1 MQKQTLLSELAAA
14 IPAAINAGAL
24 PVPARIKQPVAI
36 AGPRAGILR
45 INAGMD
51 NGVLYKA
58 LTANKKAKLRQLFP
72 ERWIKEI
79 EPAAYLSGQSLC
91 LECAWPAKLQTEMIK
106 LSRCG
111 QYPQT
116 PNTFILGPNDTGITI
131 TLQLDQKVTQNLLIA
146 GMSGGGKTITI
157 TSIVAQLARNDDTA
171 RFVLADGKGDLSHMR
186 TLRGLV
192 GPYASSSG
200 EINAALRFVKNEMQ
214 QRNRKAT
221 PRDHPLYFVWDE
233 PQELLLNDSKSAR
246 EFFDVVSQCRSANV
260 KVIMATQSPKQ
271 ELFGVGMTRGQ
282 FGAAV
287 CHRMRDRHESEA
299 ALGDTEPRADHLTAS
314 GDAYVL
320 APGIVERVLV
330 AYPDDSLI
338 ESVLGGTPERD
349 AWPVKYEDIDTR
361 QCPTPEQVAAGW
373 YANENNLSRAG
384 MRALGVSFENGQY
397 SELKAFGAAARAAYD
412 GLRGPSVEMSV

>member
-14 IPAAINAGAL
+14 IPAAINAGTLPRPLRIQHPAL
-24 PVPARIKQPVAI
+24 V

-51 NGVLYKA
+51 NGTLYKA
-58 LTANKKAKLRQLFP
+58 LVADKKARLRQLFP
-72 ERWIKEI
+72 ERWIKET
-79 EPAAYLSGQSLC
+79 EPTVYLSGQALC
-91 LECAWPAKLQTEMIK
+91 LECAWPSVLQTDMIK
-106 LSRCG
+106 LSQIG

-116 PNTFILGPNDTGITI
+116 PSTFILGPNDTGITI
-131 TLQLDQKVTQNLLIA
+131 TLQLDQKITQNLLVA
-146 GMSGGGKTITI
+146 GMSGGGKTITL
-157 TSIVAQLARNDDTA
+157 TSIVAQLARNDDAA
-171 RFVLADGKGDLSHMR
+171 RFVLADGKGDLDHLR

-214 QRNRKAT
+214 QRNRKDI
-221 PRDHPLYFVWDE
+221 PRVHPLYFVWDE
-233 PQELLLNDSKSAR
+233 PQELLLNDSKAAR

-282 FGAAV
+282 FGAVV
-287 CHRMRDRHESEA
+287 CHRMRDRYESEA
-299 ALGDTEPRADHLTAS
+299 ALGDTEPRADRLTSS

-320 APGIVERVLV
+320 APGVVERVLV

-338 ESVLGGTPERD
+338 DSVLGGEPALD
-349 AWPVKYEDIDTR
+349 AWPVEYADLEHG
-361 QCPTPEQVAAGW
+361 QCLTPEQAAAGW
-373 YANENNLSRAG
+373 YADEHRLNRDEV
-384 MRALGVSFENGQY
+384 RALGVTFENGQY
-397 SELKAFGAAARAAYD
+397 SELRAYGAAVRAAYVS
-412 GLRGPSVEMSV
+412 LCGPSVEISV